1 MHEDVKYPDLMVDDA
16 FKLVFGQES
25 TKDVMIEFLNQVI
38 EDKRIVDVEFLDKE
52 MHPTYRD
59 RKMSIYDLF
68 CKTDDGSRI
77 IVELQ
82 SRKQDSY
89 AERVLYY
96 SMHQVLKQVESGQE
110 TYDFCQIYVI
120 SILDFTLKQNEGL
133 TEVKTVFRLME
144 EKYHRCL
151 SNRLTY
157 IFLELPKFKKREDQL
172 DGNVLEGMY
181 FCLKNM
187 HLLQER
193 PKALTHNVFDKIF
206 NTGESIMLSDEL
218 RTIILEKMNTER
230 DLRNQ
235 MAYAIKTGLEEGRAK
250 GLEEGR
256 AQGIAE
262 GRAEGRAETIKT
274 MIQSGMPVDVIAKAL
289 GLTVD
294 EIDNILV

>member
-1 MHEDVKYPDLMVDDA
+1 
-16 FKLVFGQES
+16 
-25 TKDVMIEFLNQVI
+25 
-38 EDKRIVDVEFLDKE
+38 
-52 MHPTYRD
+52 
-59 RKMSIYDLF
+59 
-68 CKTDDGSRI
+68 
-77 IVELQ
+77 
-82 SRKQDSY
+82 
-89 AERVLYY
+89 
-96 SMHQVLKQVESGQE
+96 
-110 TYDFCQIYVI
+110 
-120 SILDFTLKQNEGL
+120 
-133 TEVKTVFRLME
+133 ME

-235 MAYAIKTGLEEGRAK
+235 MAYAIKTGLEEGRAR
-250 GLEEGR
+250 GLE
-256 AQGIAE
+256 E
-262 GRAEGRAETIKT
+262 GRAEGRAEIIKA
-274 MIQSGMPVDVIAKAL
+274 MVESGISAEVIAKAL
-289 GLTVD
+289 GLTVE